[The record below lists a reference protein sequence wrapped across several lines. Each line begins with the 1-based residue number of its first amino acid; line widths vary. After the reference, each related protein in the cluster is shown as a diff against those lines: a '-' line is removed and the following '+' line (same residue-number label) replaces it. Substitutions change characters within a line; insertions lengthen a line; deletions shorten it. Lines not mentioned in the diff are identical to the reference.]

1 MREQEKAAPGVSGIE
16 DGSGQILFDGF
27 SLEGDFITQP
37 GTDQAGIER
46 YLLHGHDNAL
56 SVEALR
62 IVTGLHP
69 RKITQAVQDARRRGV
84 AVLSS
89 SHPGGYYLAE
99 TEDEKQRFVYSLR
112 HRAKET
118 ALTLRCLERAQVEE

>member
-1 MREQEKAAPGVSGIE
+1 MREKEKATPGVGSTGSS
-16 DGSGQILFDGF
+16 SGQIAFDGF
-27 SLEGDFITQP
+27 SLDSDSIIQP

-99 TEDEKQRFVYSLR
+99 TEDEKQRFVFSLR

-118 ALTLRCLERAQVEE
+118 AFTLQCLEQAQIEE

>member
-1 MREQEKAAPGVSGIE
+1 MREKEKAAPGAPNTE
-16 DGSGQILFDGF
+16 DSSGQILFDGF

-99 TEDEKQRFVYSLR
+99 TEDEKQRFVCSLR

-118 ALTLRCLERAQVEE
+118 AFTLRCLERAQVEE